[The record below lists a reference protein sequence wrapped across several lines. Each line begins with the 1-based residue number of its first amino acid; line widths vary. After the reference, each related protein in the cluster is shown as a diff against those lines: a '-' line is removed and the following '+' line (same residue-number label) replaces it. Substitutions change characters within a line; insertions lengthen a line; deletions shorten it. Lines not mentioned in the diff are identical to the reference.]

1 MTQVQKQSVKE
12 KIYEAALDIF
22 YEKGYKDTTMREIA
36 EKAEIPVGLIY
47 TYFKNK
53 ADLFDYIVA
62 PVLHY
67 VEKSLLSNTLPDK
80 SPLDKLAES
89 FEEDRRMLVQLMNS
103 RKEMVIAIDKSA
115 GTKYENTK
123 DTVISMVQTHINRER
138 RKIVSNYEDFHGAI
152 LATCFVESIMA
163 VARNYQ
169 DKDWARRM
177 VVYISDLLF
186 PAAAC

>member
-1 MTQVQKQSVKE
+1 
-12 KIYEAALDIF
+12 
-22 YEKGYKDTTMREIA
+22 
-36 EKAEIPVGLIY
+36 
-47 TYFKNK
+47 
-53 ADLFDYIVA
+53 
-62 PVLHY
+62 
-67 VEKSLLSNTLPDK
+67 
-80 SPLDKLAES
+80 
-89 FEEDRRMLVQLMNS
+89 MLVQLMNS